1 MVYTVTAENSLQ
13 DGIASPED
21 IDTAISQG
29 LGLRY
34 SFMGP
39 FETMH
44 LNATGIKDYCQR
56 YGANIVTVCETQV
69 PPRPLSGP
77 TLDII
82 KDAMEGAVPIDKLDE
97 RRKWRD
103 NRLAALAIHKK
114 SVSLKE
120 AQ

>member
-1 MVYTVTAENSLQ
+1 MVLTTVTAELFSQ

-44 LNATGIKDYCQR
+44 LNATGIEDYCQR

-69 PPRPLSGP
+69 PPRPLSGQ
-77 TLDII
+77 TLEII

-114 SVSLKE
+114 SVLKE